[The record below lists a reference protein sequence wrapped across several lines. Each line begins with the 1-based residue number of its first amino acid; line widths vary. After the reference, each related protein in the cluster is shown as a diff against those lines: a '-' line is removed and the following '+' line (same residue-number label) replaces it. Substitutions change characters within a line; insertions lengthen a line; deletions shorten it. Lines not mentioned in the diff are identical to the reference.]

1 MFVAEAC
8 LLQAARDKLVT
19 DLALEDKQCQVEPEG
34 QLPATAPKLYIAV
47 SPGGVGV
54 GPKHRSSGGV
64 IDLIINVRVTV
75 YNRVPEVARDRRRS
89 TFIQLMTGLA
99 PTLEK
104 VVRSLDNN
112 YDVINDAKQIIT
124 DLLVEMGTEAPAHIT
139 DNETGKFPEP
149 FRQFNPDISAKMVT
163 RDPYDAAQ
171 MSGPPADPIVAI
183 ARTITFSGARYMQVR
198 ATWAPS

>member
-8 LLQAARDKLVT
+8 LLQAVRDKLVT
-19 DLALEDKQCQVEPEG
+19 DLAIEDKECQVELDN
-34 QLPATAPKLYIAV
+34 QLPATAPKLFLAV
-47 SPGGVGV
+47 SPGGVGA
-54 GPKHRSSGGV
+54 GPRHRSSGGA

-104 VVRSLDNN
+104 VVRSLDYN
-112 YDVINDAKQIIT
+112 YDVIDAAKQIIT
-124 DLLVEMGTEAPAHIT
+124 DTITELDPDTPVQIT
-139 DNETGKFPEP
+139 DNETGKFIEP
-149 FRQFNPDISAKMVT
+149 FRQFNPEISARIVT